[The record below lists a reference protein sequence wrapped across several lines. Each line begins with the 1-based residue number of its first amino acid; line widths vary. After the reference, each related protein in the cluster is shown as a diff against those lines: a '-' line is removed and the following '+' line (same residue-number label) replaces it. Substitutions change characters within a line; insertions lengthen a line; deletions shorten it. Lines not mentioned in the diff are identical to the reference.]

1 MTKKFVK
8 SLIVTIISPWIYF
21 VIIITKCYIF
31 KVNCLGFNNV
41 KFFSVDVDQV
51 SSIVQR
57 YRVKM
62 VPTILLLDGGK
73 EVNRINGLVLTEPLR
88 KALRS
93 FTNKDKIAWYIPN
106 IAERYIM
113 EKKETEADKI
123 WEEIKDR
130 PIDIFGLTNKKVSDY
145 IVKIGIPDESLHV
158 KLLVGAAIVGL
169 EQSLGSDYDIEL
181 AEQQYLIISRA
192 SKE

>member
-1 MTKKFVK
+1 
-8 SLIVTIISPWIYF
+8 
-21 VIIITKCYIF
+21 
-31 KVNCLGFNNV
+31 
-41 KFFSVDVDQV
+41 
-51 SSIVQR
+51 
-57 YRVKM
+57 
-62 VPTILLLDGGK
+62 
-73 EVNRINGLVLTEPLR
+73 
-88 KALRS
+88 
-93 FTNKDKIAWYIPN
+93 
-106 IAERYIM
+106 M

>member
-1 MTKKFVK
+1 MLSIMNDSDFIVDSGLVAVKFWATWCAPCKRMT
-8 SLIVTIISPWIYF
+8 P
-21 VIIITKCYIF
+21 IF
-31 KVNCLGFNNV
+31 ERVESEFNNV

-93 FTNKDKIAWYIPN
+93 FTNKDKIA
-106 IAERYIM
+106 
-113 EKKETEADKI
+113 
-123 WEEIKDR
+123 
-130 PIDIFGLTNKKVSDY
+130 
-145 IVKIGIPDESLHV
+145 
-158 KLLVGAAIVGL
+158 
-169 EQSLGSDYDIEL
+169 
-181 AEQQYLIISRA
+181 
-192 SKE
+192 